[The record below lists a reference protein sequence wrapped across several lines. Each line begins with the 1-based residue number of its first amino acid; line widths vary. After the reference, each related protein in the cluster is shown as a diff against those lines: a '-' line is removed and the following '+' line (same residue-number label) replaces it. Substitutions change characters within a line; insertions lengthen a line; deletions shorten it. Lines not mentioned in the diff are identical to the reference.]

1 MNVKKLSLDLAVIGG
16 GVAGMAAAISA
27 SHKGIKDIG
36 IFEIND
42 RLGGVL
48 GQCIHAGFGL
58 HTFNEELTGPEYS
71 ARFEEMTARQGIK
84 VFLRSPVT
92 ELRPDRTMTV
102 VSRDEGILEVSAK
115 AIVIAQGCR
124 ERPAGAIGLDGT
136 RPAGVMTAGT
146 AQKYV
151 NMDGY
156 MVGRRVVIL
165 GSGDIGL
172 IMARRMTLEGAKV
185 LCVCEL
191 MPYSNGLNRNIVQCL
206 QDYDIPLRL
215 SCTVVGLEGKGR
227 LTGVRVAPV
236 DPDTLKPDLSKTELI
251 PCDTLLLSVGLIP
264 ETGLAADAGADI
276 SSNRGL
282 AVSSDRSTSLP
293 GVFACGNVVHVH
305 DLVDYVAEE
314 GKLAGESAADFVLS
328 NENKSEEFALTL
340 PQNGISYVVP
350 QKISLPADSAEL
362 SFRVK
367 KVFNKAK
374 LVCRCNGEVICEK
387 RRSVMLP
394 GEMEKLTIPAAKLT
408 ANAVVSVEVEEN

>member
-172 IMARRMTLEGAKV
+172 IMARRMTLEGAEV
-185 LCVCEL
+185 LAVIEL
-191 MPYSNGLNRNIVQCL
+191 M
-206 QDYDIPLRL
+206 DY
-215 SCTVVGLEGKGR
+215 
-227 LTGVRVAPV
+227 
-236 DPDTLKPDLSKTELI
+236 
-251 PCDTLLLSVGLIP
+251 
-264 ETGLAADAGADI
+264 
-276 SSNRGL
+276 
-282 AVSSDRSTSLP
+282 
-293 GVFACGNVVHVH
+293 
-305 DLVDYVAEE
+305 
-314 GKLAGESAADFVLS
+314 LAGLTDE
-328 NENKSEEFALTL
+328 KSPYPRSEQYTEE
-340 PQNGISYVVP
+340 
-350 QKISLPADSAEL
+350 
-362 SFRVK
+362 
-367 KVFNKAK
+367 
-374 LVCRCNGEVICEK
+374 
-387 RRSVMLP
+387 
-394 GEMEKLTIPAAKLT
+394 
-408 ANAVVSVEVEEN
+408 